1 MESRVGRAAA
11 PDFWMGHLR
20 AAPNLRRDLGH
31 TGGHGG
37 PEGQNSAHPAGP
49 NTLRASTGS
58 PRTQVVHT
66 CVPGCGCRE
75 QSLATFPGSKAGS
88 RGRSKFLQCPYGVVK
103 MLHTPGRGASL

>member
-49 NTLRASTGS
+49 NTRRASTGPQGLKS
-58 PRTQVVHT
+58 STPV
-66 CVPGCGCRE
+66 CRV
-75 QSLATFPGSKAGS
+75 GGAGS
-88 RGRSKFLQCPYGVVK
+88 RASLPSQVPKW
-103 MLHTPGRGASL
+103 GRGVAPSFFNVRMGL

>member
-1 MESRVGRAAA
+1 MESKVGRAAA

-37 PEGQNSAHPAGP
+37 PEGQNSAHPVGLNAR
-49 NTLRASTGS
+49 RASTGS

-66 CVPGCGCRE
+66 CVPGGGRRE
-75 QSLATFPGSKAGS
+75 QSLATSPGSKVGS